1 MPRVRGTRF
10 ASATV
15 MKPRSLKVSD
25 LMSTAVLTI
34 QASHLVSEASTDMRI
49 AGVRHLIVVD
59 DRQHMVGILSNRD
72 LFAALSR
79 QHGKGVRVADVMT
92 ARPRS
97 IGADASAR
105 KAAAIMLEHK
115 IGSLPVTGED
125 GQLVGIITESDFLQL
140 AVDFLAD

>member
-1 MPRVRGTRF
+1 MGF
-10 ASATV
+10 ASQWC
-15 MKPRSLKVSD
+15 MKPRHLKVSD

-34 QASHLVSEASTDMRI
+34 QASHVVSEASTDMRI

-79 QHGKGVRVADVMT
+79 NHGKGVRVADVMT

-97 IGADASAR
+97 VNVDDSAR
-105 KAAAIMLEHK
+105 KAATIMLEHK

-125 GQLVGIITESDFLQL
+125 GQLVGIVTESDFLQL
-140 AVDFLAD
+140 AVDYLAG

>member
-1 MPRVRGTRF
+1 MGF
-10 ASATV
+10 ASQRG
-15 MKPRSLKVSD
+15 MKPRHLKVSD

-34 QASHLVSEASTDMRI
+34 PASHVVSEASTDMRI

-79 QHGKGVRVADVMT
+79 NHGKGVRVADVMT

-97 IGADASAR
+97 VNVDDSAR
-105 KAAAIMLEHK
+105 KAATIMLEHK

-125 GQLVGIITESDFLQL
+125 GQLVGIVTESDFLQL
-140 AVDFLAD
+140 AVDYRAG